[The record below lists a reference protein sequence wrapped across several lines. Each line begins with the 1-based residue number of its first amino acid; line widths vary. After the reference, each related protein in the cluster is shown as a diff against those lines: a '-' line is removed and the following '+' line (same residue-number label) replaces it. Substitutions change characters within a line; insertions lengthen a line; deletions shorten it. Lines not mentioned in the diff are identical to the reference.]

1 MDETSREAEL
11 ENYLDALTD
20 FHKKPTKSIPS
31 VLEQLLQRIA
41 RLGEPLF
48 PWFKLKP
55 LIVMKLENVIEEY
68 IEYNPHEEVPIL
80 PNVENVRFD
89 DMRERLLK
97 ALDSFNSA
105 PFTIQRLCELL
116 TEPKRYY
123 RRSDKFMRGI
133 EKNIQVVSTVTPS
146 GKRITSLFDLEKS
159 PPMVNGIVPESD
171 ASPSSDNNGFV
182 RPDEAFSTS
191 TSTSTSSSTSG
202 STSSNSGRADSL
214 NGLSRPFYNSD
225 PMDAPL
231 QFAYPLSQNLTSPVT
246 SMPSTDSSLRTDP
259 SKVNGTHLELQE
271 ADAKETSEA
280 VAEPNP
286 QLEEAEKRTSE
297 ERMLLA
303 DENMEVDVTSEVSS
317 SDTESFSGEPRKKE
331 EGEEME
337 VDVASSGDGDVGR
350 AGDSGGGD
358 AAKEGEE
365 KDEGEGVSTSE
376 SSGASVDT
384 PMDREDSADDAG
396 KADSSEGSKSTAPQQ
411 HGEELSANSEAAPSE
426 EQAEEEE
433 ERSPARE
440 QAEGAMTDKPS
451 QDEPTTQ
458 GEPSQGEPSQGEPSQ
473 GEPSE
478 GEPSQREASQAETEI
493 QHSQEASDVNAAGD
507 APGPADSSNDAKS
520 MQTGVAEENPSG
532 SSEAV
537 SKDGAQ
543 ETDDQ
548 IQGDDSSSRPPS
560 DEDAVESSADATV
573 STPGEPS
580 AEAPSDKASGSVT
593 DPSSSDSTGDGN
605 AGQPSGEDQD
615 GERAGDQQD
624 QQQQQQP
631 PAQDAV
637 SESTES

>member
-182 RPDEAFSTS
+182 RPDEAFNTS

-350 AGDSGGGD
+350 AGDSGGGGGD
-358 AAKEGEE
+358 AAKEGGE

-396 KADSSEGSKSTAPQQ
+396 KADSSEGSKSNAPQQ

-433 ERSPARE
+433 RSPARE
-440 QAEGAMTDKPS
+440 QAEGVTTDKPS

-458 GEPSQGEPSQGEPSQ
+458 GELSQ

-493 QHSQEASDVNAAGD
+493 QRSQEAGDVNTAGD

-520 MQTGVAEENPSG
+520 MQTGVAEESPSG

-560 DEDAVESSADATV
+560 DEDAVESSADAAV

-580 AEAPSDKASGSVT
+580 AGTPADKAPGSMA
-593 DPSSSDSTGDGN
+593 DPSSSDSTGDES
-605 AGQPSGEDQD
+605 AGQPSGEDQG
-615 GERAGDQQD
+615 GEQAGDQ